1 MTDQQIIQLLRTN
14 RTDRALGIL
23 YKHFPMIRKMILANG
38 GTKQDAEDIFQE
50 ALVIFCRNAKEY
62 EFQLT
67 SQLSTYLYGICYFLW
82 KDEKRRSQRFTTTIV
97 DEELIKVD
105 ESSIAELIEEDGQ
118 VKQAE
123 KVLNELG
130 ERCRELLLL
139 FYNGSIRL
147 KDIARKM
154 GYSSEATAKN
164 QKYKCLEAAKLKLK
178 ESKQITQ
185 TI

>member
-14 RTDRALGIL
+14 RTDRALDIL
-23 YKHFPMIRKMILANG
+23 YKHFPMMRKMILAEG
-38 GTKQDAEDIFQE
+38 GTRQDAEDIFQE
-50 ALVIFCRNAKEY
+50 ALVIFCRKATNY
-62 EFQLT
+62 DFQLT

-82 KDEKRRSQRFTTTIV
+82 KDEKLRSQKFTTTEV
-97 DEELIKVD
+97 DVELIKAD
-105 ESSIAELIEEDGQ
+105 EASINELIEEDNQ

-123 KVLNELG
+123 KILNELG

-139 FYNGSIRL
+139 FYNGGIRL

-178 ESKQITQ
+178 ESKQTTQ

>member
-1 MTDQQIIQLLRTN
+1 
-14 RTDRALGIL
+14 
-23 YKHFPMIRKMILANG
+23 MILANG
-38 GTKQDAEDIFQE
+38 GTRQDAEDIFQE
-50 ALVIFCRNAKEY
+50 ALVIFCRKAKEY
-62 EFQLT
+62 DFQLT
-67 SQLSTYLYGICYFLW
+67 SQLSTYLYGICNFLW
-82 KDEKRRSQRFTTTIV
+82 KDEKRRTQKFLPTEV
-97 DEELIKVD
+97 DDELIKAD
-105 ESSIAELIEEDGQ
+105 EASITELIEEDTR

-139 FYNGSIRL
+139 FYNGGIRL

-164 QKYKCLEAAKLKLK
+164 QKYKCLEAARLKLK
-178 ESKQITQ
+178 ESKQTTQ

>member
-23 YKHFPMIRKMILANG
+23 YKHFPMMRRMILVNG

-50 ALVIFCRNAKEY
+50 ALVIFCRKAKDY
-62 EFQLT
+62 DFQLT
-67 SQLSTYLYGICYFLW
+67 SQLGTYLYGICYFLW
-82 KDEKRRSQRFTTTIV
+82 KDEKRRSQKFMSAEI
-97 DEELIKVD
+97 DHELIKAD
-105 ESSIAELIEEDGQ
+105 EESIVQLIEEDSQ

-139 FYNGSIRL
+139 FYNGGIRL

-164 QKYKCLEAAKLKLK
+164 QKYKCLEAARLKLK
-178 ESKQITQ
+178 ESKQTTQ

>member
-1 MTDQQIIQLLRTN
+1 MTDQQTIQLLRTN
-14 RTDRALGIL
+14 RTDRALAIL
-23 YKHFPMIRKMILANG
+23 YRNFPMMRKMIMANG

-50 ALVIFCRNAKEY
+50 ALVIFCRKAKDY
-62 EFQLT
+62 DFQLT

-82 KDEKRRSQRFTTTIV
+82 KDEKRRSQKFMPVEI
-97 DEELIKVD
+97 DNELIKAD
-105 ESSIAELIEEDGQ
+105 EASITELIEEDNQ

-139 FYNGSIRL
+139 FYNGGIRL

-164 QKYKCLEAAKLKLK
+164 QKYKCLEAARLKLK
-178 ESKQITQ
+178 ESKQTTQ

>member
-1 MTDQQIIQLLRTN
+1 MSVEIDN
-14 RTDRALGIL
+14 
-23 YKHFPMIRKMILANG
+23 
-38 GTKQDAEDIFQE
+38 
-50 ALVIFCRNAKEY
+50 
-62 EFQLT
+62 
-67 SQLSTYLYGICYFLW
+67 
-82 KDEKRRSQRFTTTIV
+82 
-97 DEELIKVD
+97 ELIKAD
-105 ESSIAELIEEDGQ
+105 EASITELIEEDNQ

-139 FYNGSIRL
+139 FYNGGIRL

-164 QKYKCLEAAKLKLK
+164 QKYKCLEAARLKLK
-178 ESKQITQ
+178 ESKQTTQ

>member
-1 MTDQQIIQLLRTN
+1 MTDQQIMQLLRTN

-23 YKHFPMIRKMILANG
+23 YKHFPMMRKMILAKG

-50 ALVIFCRNAKEY
+50 ALVIFCRKAKDY

-82 KDEKRRSQRFTTTIV
+82 KDEKRRSQKFISTEI
-97 DEELIKVD
+97 DNELIKAD
-105 ESSIAELIEEDGQ
+105 EVSITELLEEDNQ

-139 FYNGSIRL
+139 FYNGGIRL

-164 QKYKCLEAAKLKLK
+164 QKYKCLEAARLKLK
-178 ESKQITQ
+178 ESKQSTQ
-185 TI
+185 PI

>member
-1 MTDQQIIQLLRTN
+1 MTDQQTIQLLRTN

-23 YKHFPMIRKMILANG
+23 YRNFPMMQKMILANG
-38 GTKQDAEDIFQE
+38 GTKQDAEDIFQD
-50 ALVIFCRNAKEY
+50 ALVIFCRKAKEY
-62 EFQLT
+62 DFQLT

-82 KDEKRRSQRFTTTIV
+82 KDEKRRSQKFTSVEV
-97 DEELIKVD
+97 DNELVKAD
-105 ESSIAELIEEDGQ
+105 EASITELIEEDNQ

-139 FYNGSIRL
+139 FYNGGIRL

-164 QKYKCLEAAKLKLK
+164 QKYKCLEAARLKLK
-178 ESKQITQ
+178 ESKQTTQ